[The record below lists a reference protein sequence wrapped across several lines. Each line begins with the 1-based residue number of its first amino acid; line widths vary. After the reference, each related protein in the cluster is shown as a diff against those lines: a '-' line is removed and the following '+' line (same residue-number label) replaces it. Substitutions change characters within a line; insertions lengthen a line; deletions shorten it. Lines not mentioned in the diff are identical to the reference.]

1 MKSSCWRLNNVFNGI
16 LVVDKEQNYTSMD
29 VVALIRGMSGQKKV
43 GHTGTLDPGATGV
56 LPICLGNATKLCDI
70 LTEKTKEYE
79 AVCRLGVTTD
89 TEDIWGKEL
98 STADTTGIT
107 KEAVVS
113 AVESFLGDYD
123 QIPPMYSAVWKDG
136 KRLYDLARKGIEVE
150 REPRRVHIDKLEIL
164 SVELPDVRFRVSC
177 SKGTYIRTLCAD
189 IGKKLGCGAAM
200 AGLRRI
206 RSGIFDLSK
215 AKTLVEIQVY
225 KDESRLSEL
234 ILPTDECFPDY
245 PRLHVTKESGGEK
258 NLYNG
263 NLLTTDQIRE
273 EVTEFS
279 GRYRTYDESGVF
291 YGVYEKNEKDG
302 GESIRP
308 WKMFPPVNA

>member
-1 MKSSCWRLNNVFNGI
+1 
-16 LVVDKEQNYTSMD
+16 MD

-98 STADTTGIT
+98 TTVDTTGIT

-206 RSGIFDLSK
+206 RSGIFDLSE
-215 AKTLVEIQVY
+215 AKTLAEIQVY
-225 KDESRLSEL
+225 KDEGRLSEL
-234 ILPTDECFPDY
+234 IMPTDECFPDCSK
-245 PRLHVTKESGGEK
+245 LHVTAENGGEK

-263 NLLTTDQIRE
+263 NLLTADQIRE
-273 EVTEFS
+273 EVGAFT
-279 GRYRTYDESGVF
+279 GRYRIYDESDVF

>member
-1 MKSSCWRLNNVFNGI
+1 MYNGI

-79 AVCRLGVTTD
+79 AVCRLGLTTD
-89 TEDIWGKEL
+89 TEDVWGKEL
-98 STADTTGIT
+98 TNTGIDGIT
-107 KEAVVS
+107 KEAVVT

-150 REPRRVHIDKLEIL
+150 REPRRVHIDKIEIL
-164 SVELPDVRFRVSC
+164 AVELPDVRFRVSC

-189 IGKKLGCGAAM
+189 IGKKLGVGAVM

-206 RSGIFDLSK
+206 RSGIFDLEQ
-215 AKTLVEIQVY
+215 AKTLAKIQEY
-225 KDESRLSEL
+225 KDAGNFGALVM
-234 ILPTDECFPDY
+234 PTDACFPTY
-245 PRLHVTKESGGEK
+245 PRLHVTADNGGEK

-263 NLLTTDQIRE
+263 NLLAADQIRE
-273 EVTEFS
+273 EVSEFS
-279 GRYRTYDESGVF
+279 GRYRIYDGNDVF

-308 WKMFPPVNA
+308 WKMFPPVN